1 MKFTIFT
8 GFYNYIETI
17 DELVNSIL
25 NQTHSDWEWII
36 WDDFSD
42 NPEIKIKLDE
52 LVNLDNRIKRLSPE
66 YKKQFYWN
74 PPTYAAKGDICMVL
88 DSDDMML
95 PKLLEVYEYNFKKFP
110 DVQMIS
116 CNSELRN
123 GDVNGNILSFRYIKY
138 GNICNFKEALKENKT
153 EYKIGDCRAW
163 RNNIDNFTAQNW
175 VYCAEDY
182 VKTLKCEKLGKILFL
197 PRTLCIFAVR
207 NNSISKNLP
216 DELNIENQNILD
228 IDGFGNEELS
238 SIEDFYDRRFEELVP
253 LYFTNL
259 NYSRD
264 TNSIAYVSS
273 SINPR
278 VKEII
283 NNLFFDH
290 NIMYNQQVESDYIIS
305 KINDIGDIDMLGNY
319 LDNCIPK
326 KQLVISS
333 DRELQPVIEEMLQ
346 SKGFSWFWFVLN
358 KYHAVV
364 NFS

>member
-8 GFYNYIETI
+8 GFYNYLDTV
-17 DELVNSIL
+17 DELVNSVL

-36 WDDFSD
+36 WDDFSQ
-42 NPEIKIKLDE
+42 NHNVLLKLKEIVKLD
-52 LVNLDNRIKRLSPE
+52 DRIRLLTPDH
-66 YKKQFYWN
+66 KKQFYWN
-74 PPTYAAKGDICMVL
+74 PPTYAANGDICLVL

-95 PKLLEVYEYNFKKFP
+95 PKLLDVYEYNFKKFP
-110 DVQMIS
+110 EVQMIS

-123 GDVNGNILSFRYIKY
+123 GNVNGNIISLRYIKY

-163 RNNIDNFTAQNW
+163 RNNIDIFTKQNLF
-175 VYCAEDY
+175 YCAEDY
-182 VKTLKCEKLGKILFL
+182 VKSLKCEKLGKILFL

-207 NNSISKNLP
+207 DSSISKNLP
-216 DELNIENQNILD
+216 YDVNIENEMILD
-228 IDGFGNEELS
+228 IDGFKNEELS

-253 LYFTNL
+253 LYFTDL
-259 NYSRD
+259 NYSREV
-264 TNSIAYVSS
+264 NSILYISS

-278 VKEII
+278 VEEII

-290 NIMYNQQVESDYIIS
+290 NVVYNKHIESDYIVS
-305 KINDIGDIDMLGNY
+305 KINNIEDISQLENY
-319 LDNCIPK
+319 LDVVQPK

-333 DRELQPVIEEMLQ
+333 DPELQSDIENMLQ
-346 SKGFSWFWFVLN
+346 NKGFSWFWFALN
-358 KYHAVV
+358 KYHVVV